1 MNLLNNITKYNNSLI
16 NVIISLLAKQKLKV
30 NDDMSVK
37 LFEVYQQNKDLGKDI
52 SILLSNLYSDNSIV
66 I

>member
-30 NDDMSVK
+30 NDDICQIIRS
-37 LFEVYQQNKDLGKDI
+37 
-52 SILLSNLYSDNSIV
+52 LSAKQRFGERHFHFI

>member
-30 NDDMSVK
+30 NDDMSIK